1 MTQPTAQ
8 EIIESLELTPH
19 PEGGFYREMYRSN
32 QTISADHLEGVR
44 SAYTSIYFLLDQG
57 SFSAWHRVGSDET
70 WLFHAGGEIDFYQF
84 DLDGNIIHNKI
95 GPKANVYQFTVQAG
109 RWFAAKPAE
118 PDAFCFVSCLVAPC
132 FEFSD
137 FELANR
143 ADLLRSHGKTDQ
155 HVELITTLTRYL
167 FD

>member
-32 QTISADHLEGVR
+32 KTISADHLEGVR

-95 GPKANVYQFTVQAG
+95 GPMVCCQ
-109 RWFAAKPAE
+109 
-118 PDAFCFVSCLVAPC
+118 
-132 FEFSD
+132 
-137 FELANR
+137 
-143 ADLLRSHGKTDQ
+143 
-155 HVELITTLTRYL
+155 TR
-167 FD
+167 